1 MNRAE
6 IANLLRAAADE
17 ELSVAERARL
27 ETHLAA
33 NPADRAFID
42 FERRL
47 REAVARVMA
56 AERAPDSLRG
66 EIESHMEAQ
75 IGETLSFASASR
87 AQAQRRWRVRPSGLA
102 AGFVLLI
109 GAAVV
114 VSVMNPSLLSDWR
127 RASTINVDAE
137 VGLGFADEHRRCATD
152 EQYAREKLDLHSREE
167 LLAHLQGDLGWEVEA
182 PDLSAF
188 GFTLRSAGDCAI
200 GGSAAGVGSVH
211 LLFDDGAKAVSVW
224 IEHSLPSELTHS
236 ARLEEGRAYRI
247 APIDRRRGRDEA
259 NAYFAWRVGEYVF
272 RFVPASVENAR
283 EMAVAIGMPDVEPT
297 EFK

>member
-17 ELSVAERARL
+17 ELSGAERARL

-47 REAVARVMA
+47 REAVARVMG
-56 AERAPDSLRG
+56 AERSPDSLRG
-66 EIESHMEAQ
+66 EIESHLSGD
-75 IGETLSFASASR
+75 GEVLPFALASR

-114 VSVMNPSLLSDWR
+114 VSVINPSLLSDWR

-167 LLAHLQGDLGWEVEA
+167 LLAHLERDLGWEIEA
-182 PDLSAF
+182 PDLSEF
-188 GFTLRSAGDCAI
+188 GFVLRSAGDCAI
-200 GGSAAGVGSVH
+200 GGAAAGIGSVH
-211 LLFDDGAKAVSVW
+211 LLFDDGAVAVSVW